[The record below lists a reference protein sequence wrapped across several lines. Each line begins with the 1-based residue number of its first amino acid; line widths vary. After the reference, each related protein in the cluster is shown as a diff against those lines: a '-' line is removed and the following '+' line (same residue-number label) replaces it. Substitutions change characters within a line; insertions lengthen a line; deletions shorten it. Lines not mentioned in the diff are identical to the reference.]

1 VAAPSVRFHPDA
13 IAEAKAAY
21 AWYAERNPSAANA
34 FISELDHAIS
44 QIQNGPERW
53 TMHLQG
59 TRRFLLR
66 RFPYAVVYR
75 STQSTIQVS
84 LWPMGAA
91 VLAIGSRDGLKSDKF
106 IL

>member
-1 VAAPSVRFHPDA
+1 MAAPSVRLHHDA

-21 AWYAERNPSAANA
+21 DWYAKRNPTAANA

-44 QIQNGPERW
+44 QIQKCPERW
-53 TMHLQG
+53 TMHLHG

-75 STQSTIQVS
+75 VAESTIQVV
-84 LWPMGAA
+84 A
-91 VLAIGSRDGLKSDKF
+91 VTHARRRPGYWKSRQFAIG
-106 IL
+106 